1 MPMNEEVREAAET
14 IDSFFANRAR
24 GLTMAADIN
33 MYDWIAIRDELTR
46 LTEIADSVDPLVV
59 RLGEVTTQLE
69 AANALLR
76 NESAL
81 LRAWARE
88 SREGGWS
95 THQVDPMKRRADEID
110 AHLSEPRT

>member
-1 MPMNEEVREAAET
+1 MPMNEELRKAVERMTA
-14 IDSFFANRAR
+14 
-24 GLTMAADIN
+24 N
-33 MYDWIAIRDELTR
+33 MYDPGCVAYMDAQTIRAELTR

-59 RLGEVTTQLE
+59 RLGEVTTKLE

-76 NESAL
+76 DEATL

-95 THQVDPMKRRADEID
+95 THQVAPMNKRADEIQ